1 MDLPLLAPYTPYVLI
16 LGGIIATS
24 WLIRKL
30 SKPAPVV
37 GAPVNTAVKIM
48 VLFSMHAVT
57 KWLQGVI
64 VVQILTTEEREN
76 IVEAANGYFKAIEED
91 EKIKAV
97 EALIDYLEEMQTYC
111 HCKVVAGESVNV
123 RQISKTTET

>member
-1 MDLPLLAPYTPYVLI
+1 MRKDHKEIPRPPH
-16 LGGIIATS
+16 TS
-24 WLIRKL
+24 KTKAVNKIHYRKSL
-30 SKPAPVV
+30 EEFAQALENLDMK
-37 GAPVNTAVKIM
+37 KRI
-48 VLFSMHAVT
+48 AVT

-76 IVEAANGYFKAIEED
+76 IVKAANGYFKAIEED

-97 EALIDYLEEMQTYC
+97 DALIDYLEEVQTYC
-111 HCKVVAGESVNV
+111 HCKVTAGESVNV